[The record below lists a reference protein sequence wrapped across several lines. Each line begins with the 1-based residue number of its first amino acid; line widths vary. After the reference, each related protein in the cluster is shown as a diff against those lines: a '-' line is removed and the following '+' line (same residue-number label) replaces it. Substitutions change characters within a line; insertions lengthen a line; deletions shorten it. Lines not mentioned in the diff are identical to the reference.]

1 MIADSDCSV
10 STAPR
15 TELAYSYFVGP
26 FVGWRSFFGRH
37 DGQHV
42 VGGHNCQHA
51 EQLGASPRSVRPE
64 GRHGERPETFTE
76 RNDPFTEVQDH
87 SSDES
92 VAKLFLE
99 QTQVF
104 DIRTR
109 HSR

>member
-15 TELAYSYFVGP
+15 MEAGVFVLRRTVRGVAQLLRP
-26 FVGWRSFFGRH
+26 SRR
-37 DGQHV
+37 QHV